1 MTNPVTPL
9 KLLAIAV
16 ASALST
22 VATGQDVPQIEE
34 IAVIGQFVP
43 DEKRGTS
50 SVANVVGTEQFQR
63 SGDSNIAEGLKRVSG
78 LSRRQVRLCAGPRR
92 ALFNHPIERGDST
105 QPRANQSRCASGS
118 IPDGNTG

>member
-22 VATGQDVPQIEE
+22 VATGQDVHQIEE

-50 SVANVVGTEQFQR
+50 SVANVVGTEPV
-63 SGDSNIAEGLKRVSG
+63 SYTHLTLPTILRV
-78 LSRRQVRLCAGPRR
+78 
-92 ALFNHPIERGDST
+92 
-105 QPRANQSRCASGS
+105 
-118 IPDGNTG
+118 